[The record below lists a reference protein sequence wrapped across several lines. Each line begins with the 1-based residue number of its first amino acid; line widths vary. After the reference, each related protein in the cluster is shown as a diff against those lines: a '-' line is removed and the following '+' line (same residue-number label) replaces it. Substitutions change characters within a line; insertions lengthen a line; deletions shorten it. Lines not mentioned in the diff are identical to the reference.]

1 MNDFYKVF
9 QALMRTFVLKKT
21 AKGVDPH
28 RFTFTPG
35 STIGTDETVKNE
47 DNKSTMLCYPARFNI
62 EDKKDKKHK

>member
-47 DNKSTMLCYPARFNI
+47 GNKHNAMPTIGQQN
-62 EDKKDKKHK
+62 

>member
-35 STIGTDETVKNE
+35 STIGTDETAKNE
-47 DNKSTMLCYPARFNI
+47 GNKHNAMLSIWQQN
-62 EDKKDKKHK
+62 